1 MNNIKDDLKEVL
13 INIHTIAI
21 VGASS
26 DPQRDSFKVMK
37 FLIDYGFDVYP
48 VNPNEAM
55 ILGRESFSDL
65 TKIRQKIDMVD
76 VFRAREFVLDITKQ
90 AIKVNAD
97 ILWTQEGIIDEESAL
112 LANKAGLTV
121 VMNKCPKKI
130 LED

>member
-1 MNNIKDDLKEVL
+1 MNLKKLLKETK
-13 INIHTIAI
+13 NIAI

-26 DPQRDSFKVMK
+26 NPERDSYKVMK

-97 ILWTQEGIIDEESAL
+97 IFGLKKEL
-112 LANKAGLTV
+112 LIKNQ
-121 VMNKCPKKI
+121 PY
-130 LED
+130 

>member
-1 MNNIKDDLKEVL
+1 MDLKKLLKETK
-13 INIHTIAI
+13 NIAI

-26 DPQRDSFKVMK
+26 NPERDSYKVMK

-97 ILWTQEGIIDEESAL
+97 ILWTQEGIIDQESAL

>member
-1 MNNIKDDLKEVL
+1 MNLKKLLKETK
-13 INIHTIAI
+13 NIAI

-26 DPQRDSFKVMK
+26 NPERDSYKVMK

-97 ILWTQEGIIDEESAL
+97 ILWTQEGIIDQESAL

>member
-1 MNNIKDDLKEVL
+1 MDLKKLLKETK
-13 INIHTIAI
+13 NIAI

-26 DPQRDSFKVMK
+26 NPERDSYKVMK

>member
-1 MNNIKDDLKEVL
+1 MNLKKLLKETK
-13 INIHTIAI
+13 NIAI

-26 DPQRDSFKVMK
+26 NPERDSYKVMK